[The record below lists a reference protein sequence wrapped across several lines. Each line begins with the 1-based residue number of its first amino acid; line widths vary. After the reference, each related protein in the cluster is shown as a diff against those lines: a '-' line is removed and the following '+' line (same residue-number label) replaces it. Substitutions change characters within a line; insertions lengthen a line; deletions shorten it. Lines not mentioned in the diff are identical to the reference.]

1 MSNPVVWFEI
11 YVQDMDRAK
20 AFYES
25 MLSLSLE
32 KLENP
37 GMDMEIEMWSFPMD
51 MGAAGASGALV
62 KIQDM
67 PTGVNSVLVYFS
79 CEDCAVVAEKALK
92 AGGNIEKPKTSIGQY
107 GHIALV
113 SDTEGNIVGLHSGA

>member
-51 MGAAGASGALV
+51 MRAAGASGALV